1 MHNHRIR
8 KLSAEVLAALL
19 VASALSGFPLAAH
32 AATANATAPAVT
44 ETTSAPAA
52 TASTALNDSSETPTP
67 TPTSPSDQTTP
78 PEDPSPAPQAPTHT
92 PAELKA
98 LTQGKSATELAAMIK
113 TGQVNAQELVEQA
126 FQQIKTENP
135 ALNDVI
141 YTDPTG
147 AAAQV
152 KAVDPNAPFAGVPIL
167 IKGLGQA
174 MKGYPG
180 TNGLTFEADN
190 KYTYTKNF
198 VQQLQK
204 MGFIILGE
212 TNFPELGLINV
223 TQSDLNG
230 NAGNPWDATRNPGG
244 SSGGSAAAVAAG
256 WVSLATGND
265 AGGSLRIPA
274 SWSGV
279 IGLKPT
285 QGLILGDSTTP
296 SVVNFAETRSIA
308 DTQALL
314 TGLMNPAH
322 QDMLQSV
329 PQDLTQLKIA
339 YSTTSPVGTP
349 VSPEAKVAVL
359 QAVTFLRQQGFQVEE
374 HVAPVDGVQLMQAYF
389 LGALSNGSTANYLAN
404 HFLHRNLTADDVTN
418 HVISPMTY
426 ALYEASK
433 KAPQTVGAAF
443 KGELALVKQAM
454 TAFHQEYPLY
464 LTPTTAVVAPL
475 NSDPAF
481 LPADVEKLKAS
492 GDLPF
497 DQQMQLIYD
506 AWLHGLTKTPF
517 TQLANLAG
525 EPALSLP
532 TYLSA
537 ANLPLG
543 IQLQGAK
550 GSDQTLLAVGKLFED
565 HHQFKLLD
573 QQVQQVSS
581 DADQPTTSEE
591 PQPPATPADQTV
603 TDTKQVQTQTEPS
616 QPAAEQPGTTPDEPQ
631 IATPVD
637 QSAITGEKTS
647 SDQVS
652 TGQASAEP
660 QASQPADHK
669 PAIAVSEQPTPT
681 LRDQS
686 ATAAQ
691 QLGRIAPKPNVTGS
705 QTETQGEALAR
716 KPAALTTGQQPSRA
730 LTPASAVR
738 LPQTGNRISHL
749 AWALGSLGL
758 FVVLSH
764 CWLRRQ
770 LRP

>member
-8 KLSAEVLAALL
+8 KLSAEALATLL

-67 TPTSPSDQTTP
+67 TLTSPTDQTP
-78 PEDPSPAPQAPTHT
+78 PPKDPSPAPQAPTHT

-98 LTQGKSATELAAMIK
+98 LTQGKSATEMAAMIK

-322 QDMLQSV
+322 RDMLQPV

-349 VSPEAKVAVL
+349 VSPDAKAAVL
-359 QAVTFLRQQGFQVEE
+359 QAVAFLRQQGFQVEE
-374 HVAPVDGVQLMQAYF
+374 HPALVDGVQLMQAYF

-433 KAPQTVGAAF
+433 KAPQTVGTAF

-454 TAFHQEYPLY
+454 DAFHQEYPLY

-475 NSDPAF
+475 NADPAF

-573 QQVQQVSS
+573 QQVSS

-603 TDTKQVQTQTEPS
+603 PDAKQAQAQAEPS
-616 QPAAEQPGTTPDEPQ
+616 QPAAEQPGTALDEPQ
-631 IATPVD
+631 ITTPMD
-637 QSAITGEKTS
+637 QPAITGPKPS
-647 SDQVS
+647 NDLVS
-652 TGQASAEP
+652 TG
-660 QASQPADHK
+660 QASQPADHE

-681 LRDQS
+681 LTDQL

-691 QLGRIAPKPNVTGS
+691 QPERIATKPNVTGS
-705 QTETQGEALAR
+705 QTETQGDTLAR
-716 KPAALTTGQQPSRA
+716 KPAALTTGQQPSRT

-758 FVVLSH
+758 FAVLSH

>member
-8 KLSAEVLAALL
+8 KLSAEALATLL

-67 TPTSPSDQTTP
+67 TSTSPTDQTP
-78 PEDPSPAPQAPTHT
+78 PPKDPSPAPQAPTHT

-98 LTQGKSATELAAMIK
+98 LTQGKSATEMAAMIK

-180 TNGLTFEADN
+180 INGLTFEADN

-322 QDMLQSV
+322 QDMLQPV

-349 VSPEAKVAVL
+349 VSPDAKAAVL
-359 QAVTFLRQQGFQVEE
+359 QAVAFLRQQGFQVEE
-374 HVAPVDGVQLMQAYF
+374 HAAPVDGVQLMQAYF

-565 HHQFKLLD
+565 HHFKLLD
-573 QQVQQVSS
+573 QQVSS
-581 DADQPTTSEE
+581 DAEQPVASEE
-591 PQPPATPADQTV
+591 HGAEPQTPATSADQAV
-603 TDTKQVQTQTEPS
+603 PDVNQKQAQAEPS

-631 IATPVD
+631 IATPVE
-637 QSAITGEKTS
+637 QPATTGPKS
-647 SDQVS
+647 SNDLVS
-652 TGQASAEP
+652 TG

-681 LRDQS
+681 LTDQL

-691 QLGRIAPKPNVTGS
+691 QPERIATKPNVTGS
-705 QTETQGEALAR
+705 QTETQGETLAR
-716 KPAALTTGQQPSRA
+716 KPAALTTGQQPSRT
-730 LTPASAVR
+730 LTLASAVR

-758 FVVLSH
+758 FAVLSH

>member
-8 KLSAEVLAALL
+8 KLSAEALAALL

-67 TPTSPSDQTTP
+67 TSTSPTDQTP
-78 PEDPSPAPQAPTHT
+78 PPKDPSPAPQAPTHT

-322 QDMLQSV
+322 QDMLQPV

-349 VSPEAKVAVL
+349 VSPDAKAAVL
-359 QAVTFLRQQGFQVEE
+359 QAVAFLRQQGFQVEE
-374 HVAPVDGVQLMQAYF
+374 HPAPVDGVQLMQAYF

-573 QQVQQVSS
+573 QQVSS
-581 DADQPTTSEE
+581 DAEQPVTSEE
-591 PQPPATPADQTV
+591 HGAEPQTPATPADQTV
-603 TDTKQVQTQTEPS
+603 PDAKQAQTQTEPS

-637 QSAITGEKTS
+637 QPATTGPKPS
-647 SDQVS
+647 NALVS
-652 TGQASAEP
+652 TG
-660 QASQPADHK
+660 QASQPADHE

-681 LRDQS
+681 LTDQL

-691 QLGRIAPKPNVTGS
+691 QPERIATKPNVTGS
-705 QTETQGEALAR
+705 QTETQGETLAR
-716 KPAALTTGQQPSRA
+716 KPAALTTEQQPSRT

-758 FVVLSH
+758 FAVLSH

>member
-8 KLSAEVLAALL
+8 KLSAEALAALL

-32 AATANATAPAVT
+32 AATANTTAPAVT
-44 ETTSAPAA
+44 ETTPAPAA
-52 TASTALNDSSETPTP
+52 TASAALNDSSETPTP
-67 TPTSPSDQTTP
+67 TPTSSTDQPAP
-78 PEDPSPAPQAPTHT
+78 PKDQSPAPQAPTHT
-92 PAELKA
+92 SAELQA
-98 LTQGKSATELAAMIK
+98 LTKGKSATELAAMIK

-126 FQQIKTENP
+126 FQQIKAENP

-322 QDMLQSV
+322 QDMLQPV

-349 VSPEAKVAVL
+349 VSPDAKAAVL
-359 QAVTFLRQQGFQVEE
+359 QAVAFLRQQGFQVEE
-374 HVAPVDGVQLMQAYF
+374 HAAPVDGVQLMQAYF

-637 QSAITGEKTS
+637 QPATTGEKTS

-681 LRDQS
+681 LTDQS

-691 QLGRIAPKPNVTGS
+691 QPGRIAAKPNAIGN
-705 QTETQGEALAR
+705 QTETQGGTPAR
-716 KPAALTTGQQPSRA
+716 NPAT

-738 LPQTGNRISHL
+738 LPQTGNRISQL

-758 FVVLSH
+758 FAVLSH
-764 CWLRRQ
+764 CWPRRR

>member
-8 KLSAEVLAALL
+8 KLSAEALAALL

-322 QDMLQSV
+322 QDMLQPV

-349 VSPEAKVAVL
+349 VSPDAKAAVL
-359 QAVTFLRQQGFQVEE
+359 QAVAFLRQQGFQVEE
-374 HVAPVDGVQLMQAYF
+374 HPAPVDGVQLMQAYF

-426 ALYEASK
+426 ALYKASK

-603 TDTKQVQTQTEPS
+603 TDTKQAQTQTEPS

-637 QSAITGEKTS
+637 QPATTGPKS
-647 SDQVS
+647 SNDLVS
-652 TGQASAEP
+652 TG
-660 QASQPADHK
+660 QASQPADHE

-681 LRDQS
+681 LTDQL

-691 QLGRIAPKPNVTGS
+691 QPERIATKPNVTGS
-705 QTETQGEALAR
+705 QTETQGETLAR
-716 KPAALTTGQQPSRA
+716 KPAALTTGQQPSRT
-730 LTPASAVR
+730 LTLASAVR

-758 FVVLSH
+758 FAVLSH

>member
-8 KLSAEVLAALL
+8 KLSAEALATLL

-67 TPTSPSDQTTP
+67 TSTSPTDQTP
-78 PEDPSPAPQAPTHT
+78 PPKDPSPAPQAPTHT

-98 LTQGKSATELAAMIK
+98 LTQGKSATEMAAMIK

-322 QDMLQSV
+322 RDMLQPV

-349 VSPEAKVAVL
+349 VSPDAKAAVL
-359 QAVTFLRQQGFQVEE
+359 QAVAFLRQQGFQVEE
-374 HVAPVDGVQLMQAYF
+374 HPALVDGVQLMQAYF

-433 KAPQTVGAAF
+433 KAPQTVGTAF

-454 TAFHQEYPLY
+454 DAFHQEYPLY

-475 NSDPAF
+475 NADPAF

-573 QQVQQVSS
+573 QQVSS

-603 TDTKQVQTQTEPS
+603 PDAKQAQAQAEPS
-616 QPAAEQPGTTPDEPQ
+616 QPAAEQPGTALDEPQ
-631 IATPVD
+631 ITTPMD
-637 QSAITGEKTS
+637 QPAITGPKPS
-647 SDQVS
+647 NDLVS
-652 TGQASAEP
+652 TG
-660 QASQPADHK
+660 QASQPADHE

-681 LRDQS
+681 LTDQL

-691 QLGRIAPKPNVTGS
+691 QPERIATKPNVTGS
-705 QTETQGEALAR
+705 QTETQGDTLAR
-716 KPAALTTGQQPSRA
+716 KPAALTTGQQPSRT

-758 FVVLSH
+758 FAVLSH

>member
-8 KLSAEVLAALL
+8 ELSAEALAALL

-141 YTDPTG
+141 YTDPSG

-322 QDMLQSV
+322 QDMLQPV

-349 VSPEAKVAVL
+349 VSPDAKAAVL
-359 QAVTFLRQQGFQVEE
+359 QAVAFLRQQGFQVEE
-374 HVAPVDGVQLMQAYF
+374 HAAPVDGVQLMQAYF

-637 QSAITGEKTS
+637 QPATTGPKS
-647 SDQVS
+647 SNDLVS
-652 TGQASAEP
+652 TG
-660 QASQPADHK
+660 QASQPADHE

-681 LRDQS
+681 LTDQL

-691 QLGRIAPKPNVTGS
+691 QPERIATKPNVTGS
-705 QTETQGEALAR
+705 QTETQGETLAR
-716 KPAALTTGQQPSRA
+716 KPAALTTGQQPSRT
-730 LTPASAVR
+730 LTLASAVR

-758 FVVLSH
+758 FAVLSH